1 VGTSHRLVFPDNL
14 FIGKLINAWTQTP
27 TKWYP
32 LPIAVGALL
41 LVAIQYRKKSRRAR
55 KEVDVDEDGLEV
67 IKLKGPWHVRIL
79 SNYSFSYI

>member
-1 VGTSHRLVFPDNL
+1 
-14 FIGKLINAWTQTP
+14 
-27 TKWYP
+27 
-32 LPIAVGALL
+32 LL

-79 SNYSFSYI
+79 SNTPFSYI